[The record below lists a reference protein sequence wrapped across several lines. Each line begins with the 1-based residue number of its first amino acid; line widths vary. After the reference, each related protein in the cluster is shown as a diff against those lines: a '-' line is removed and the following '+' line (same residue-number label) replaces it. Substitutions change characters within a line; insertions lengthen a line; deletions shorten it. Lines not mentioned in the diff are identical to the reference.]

1 MIRIDS
7 LTYFNA
13 GMAGMRGNQE
23 AIARLNQQIASG
35 ERLLAPK
42 DDPIATGKVMDLSN
56 RIAQRTQYAANQDRA
71 EMALKYQNVVIQGM
85 SAALQRARGLLT
97 SIDPDHALH
106 LREAHAVQLR
116 GVFNQVLDLA
126 NTRDAAGNYLFGGF
140 VSNPAAPPWANA
152 GDGGLASGIPLVYD
166 GAATQYDGT
175 PLTPAPGGTREIEI
189 DAGRRVQVSDHLDAV
204 LRASA
209 GAGATAPAGEDI
221 LQKLDAMVHN
231 LPGAVTQADISAL
244 LVDIEQTVKRLERI
258 EHRIAGA
265 LSEIADARATNQALL
280 LQDRN
285 ALGDL
290 RRVDQAA
297 AIVELQSRQTV
308 LEAAGRAYARTA
320 NLSLFNFL

>member
-106 LREAHAVQLR
+106 LREAHAEQLR

-126 NTRDAAGNYLFGGF
+126 NSRDAAGNYLFGGF
-140 VSNPAAPPWANA
+140 VSHPAAPPWANA
-152 GDGGLASGIPLVYD
+152 GDGGLTSGIPLVYD

-189 DAGRRVQVSDHLDAV
+189 DAARRVQVSDNLDAV
-204 LRASA
+204 LRAST